1 MSKNFK
7 NVESITLNVVPQEE
21 RKGWVEVAFIHAGIM
36 ICVPS
41 LLIGGLLALAMPIW
55 EALLAG

>member
-21 RKGWVEVAFIHAGIM
+21 RKGCVEVAFIHAGWSSI
-36 ICVPS
+36 I
-41 LLIGGLLALAMPIW
+41 
-55 EALLAG
+55 